1 MLTEAEN
8 YLRRF
13 IKKFK
18 DFKTKGAK
26 VPKTV
31 NARLKTP
38 VTQKRSQSKKPKEI
52 KKNKSQLSSI
62 EGTPAKQEVVKVL
75 PEATA
80 EEQENR
86 KTTIQE
92 LGFLKEKLLICCN
105 IVRKR
110 LKPVDH
116 KLDKKK
122 GIRTDRATAG

>member
-1 MLTEAEN
+1 M
-8 YLRRF
+8 
-13 IKKFK
+13 
-18 DFKTKGAK
+18 
-26 VPKTV
+26 PKTV

-86 KTTIQE
+86 KTTI
-92 LGFLKEKLLICCN
+92 
-105 IVRKR
+105 
-110 LKPVDH
+110 
-116 KLDKKK
+116 
-122 GIRTDRATAG
+122 